1 MKAVF
6 DTNVLVA
13 SFLTEGICTKLLTR
27 ARKNQF
33 HLLISPDILREF
45 DRVLAKKFSSSAQQI
60 KEANQIILEAAYLVT
75 PPTSLVKGVC
85 RDPDDDMILS
95 CAVTAKA
102 DYLVSGDS
110 DLLDLK
116 KFQGIKIV
124 SPKTFELFFED

>member
-6 DTNVLVA
+6 DTNVLLA
-13 SFLTEGICTKLLTR
+13 AFLTEGICTKLLTR

-33 HLLISPDILREF
+33 HLLTPPDILREF

-60 KEANQIILEAAYLVT
+60 KEAHQIILEAAHLVA

-95 CAVTAKA
+95 CAVAAKA

-116 KFQGIKIV
+116 KFEGIKIV
-124 SPKTFELFFED
+124 SPKTFELLFED